1 MIIPAVADVAAAAA
15 DQFQEIQL
23 PSCKTTI
30 EYQSWEVSHLNL

>member
-1 MIIPAVADVAAAAA
+1 MIIPAVVVIAAAA

-23 PSCKTTI
+23 PSCKTAI

>member
-1 MIIPAVADVAAAAA
+1 MIIPAVVLIAAAA

-23 PSCKTTI
+23 PNCKTAI

>member
-1 MIIPAVADVAAAAA
+1 MIIPAIAVIAAA

-23 PSCKTTI
+23 PRCKTAI